1 MQACAAAPKGVNPSV
16 RRTLSRSTSRP
27 GWGIWDRRHNRANRE
42 AQVHDTVIKGG
53 TIYDGTGA
61 EPFTA
66 DVAIA
71 GGRITAVG
79 KVDGPARETIDATG
93 LMVTPG
99 FVDIHTHYD
108 GQATWA
114 ERISPSSTH
123 GVTTV
128 VTGNCGVGFAPCR
141 PEDRDELVR
150 LMEGVEDIPGLVL
163 TEGLSWN
170 WESFPDYLDAIEQ
183 RPHDVDIAAQLPHSA
198 LRVYVMGERAIRREP
213 ATAADSAAMAKL
225 AHEAVKAGALGFT
238 TSRSLLHK
246 TKAGESVPSLG
257 AEEAELTA
265 IALGVRDA
273 GPAVLELST
282 DYSYAGA
289 DLPAEIGLYRRL
301 AETSGM
307 PISLAIAFLN
317 ERPDLSEL
325 LVREVDAANAAGVS
339 IKLQTVGRSVGVL
352 QGFDLS
358 MHPFAKCPTYRTLEA
373 LPMPERARALA
384 EPSVRAKIVAEAQD
398 PAYQIRL
405 GSRFAELYPLGDP
418 PNYEP
423 RPEDSVAGRAKA
435 SGEAPEAVLYD
446 MLMRDDGHGIVYLP
460 LTNYSTGDFDGMA
473 ALMKSDNTLIGLG
486 DGGAHVGMICDA
498 SQPTFLLSYWGRDRK
513 GERLDLPFLIK
524 ALTSTNAK
532 AVGLDDRG
540 VIAPGYKA
548 DLNLID
554 FGRLR
559 LRSPRAVYDLPAGGR
574 RLTQDAEGYVA
585 TFVSGQVTYREGE
598 ATGALPGRLVRG
610 AQPAPN

>member
-1 MQACAAAPKGVNPSV
+1 VYDV
-16 RRTLSRSTSRP
+16 
-27 GWGIWDRRHNRANRE
+27 I
-42 AQVHDTVIKGG
+42 IKGG
-53 TIYDGTGA
+53 RIFDGHGG
-61 EPFTA
+61 EPYVA
-66 DVAIA
+66 DVAIL
-71 GGRITAVG
+71 GDRIVEVG
-79 KVDGPARETIDATG
+79 NVTGPAREVIDATG

-114 ERISPSSTH
+114 ERLSPSSTH

-141 PEDRDELVR
+141 PSDRDELVR

-163 TEGLSWN
+163 TEGLSWE
-170 WESFPDYLDAIEQ
+170 WESFPDYLDVVEK
-183 RPHDVDIAAQLPHSA
+183 RRHDIDIAAQLPHSA
-198 LRVYVMGERAIRREP
+198 LRVFVMGERAIRREP

-225 AHEAVKAGALGFT
+225 AHEAIKAGALGFT

-289 DLPAEIGLYRRL
+289 DLPAEIALYRRL
-301 AETSGM
+301 AEASGLPM
-307 PISLAIAFLN
+307 SLAIAFLN
-317 ERPDLSEL
+317 ERPDLSEM
-325 LVREVDAANAAGVS
+325 LVREIDAANAAGAA

-358 MHPFAKCPTYRTLEA
+358 MHPFAKCPTYLQYEP
-373 LPMPERARALA
+373 LPMAARAQALA
-384 EPSVRAKIVAEAQD
+384 DAGVRAKIVAEAQD
-398 PAYQIRL
+398 RAYQIRL

-423 RPEDSVAGRAKA
+423 RPQDSVAGRAEA

-446 MLMRDDGHGIVYLP
+446 LLMRDGGHGIVYLP
-460 LTNYSTGDFDGMA
+460 LTNYSTGDFDSMA
-473 ALMKSDNTLIGLG
+473 ALMKSENTLIGLG

-498 SQPTFLLSYWGRDRK
+498 SQPTFLLSYWGRDRQ
-513 GERLDLPFLIK
+513 GERLDLPFLVK
-524 ALTSTNAK
+524 ALSSTNAQ

-554 FGRLR
+554 FASLR

-574 RLTQDAEGYVA
+574 RLTQDADGYVA
-585 TFVSGQVTYREGE
+585 TLVSGQVVYRNGQP
-598 ATGALPGRLVRG
+598 TDALPGKLVRG
-610 AQPAPN
+610 AQPAPVN